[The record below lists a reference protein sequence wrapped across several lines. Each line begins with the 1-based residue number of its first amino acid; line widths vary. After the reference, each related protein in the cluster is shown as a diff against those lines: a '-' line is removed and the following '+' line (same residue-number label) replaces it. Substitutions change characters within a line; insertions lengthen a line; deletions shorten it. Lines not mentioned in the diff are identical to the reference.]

1 VAEPTVSVVIPTHGR
16 PDYLRVALQSVLP
29 QVRAHGAELLVVID
43 GPDPASAAVAGELG
57 VRAVVHDAQRGL
69 NAARNTA
76 IEQTTGE
83 LIAFIDDDVRVHDGW
98 LDALV
103 AGVAAAPDVD
113 CFTGPIVARI
123 EDHAFPMCGRE
134 GPPVTALD
142 LGDSDTDAPHA
153 WGANMAIRR
162 SAFARVGPFD
172 PGHQLYGDEQEWQDR
187 LRASDRPHIRYLA
200 GAGLDHRR
208 AGDDARLRSLMR
220 AARGRGRASR
230 RYDAHKGR
238 APSLARELRVLA
250 GCIAHGPL
258 RRCANGPV
266 MAAHS
271 VGRLEVALR
280 GAPDPATPDFLAGR
294 SGTVG
299 GRRGTLRALTDRLL
313 DLLALP
319 ARARLRLLARRTPR
333 RRVLALA
340 IVRDEHR
347 ALFDAAAARLRATR
361 HDLTLVTA
369 PPGDRGKFENL
380 NALLADQPADGHD
393 WLLLLDDDVVLPAG
407 FLDDLIAAAERFDLT
422 LAQPAHRRHSHAA
435 WTVTH
440 RRPLAL
446 ARETAFVEIG
456 PVTLIRADAFAA
468 LLPFPPLRMGWGL
481 DVHWSA
487 LAQAEGWH
495 EGVIDAVPILHAA
508 APAAAAYSR
517 TGAEAEARA
526 FLADRPYLP
535 RHEANRT
542 LRTWWL
548 IVDVLR

>member
-1 VAEPTVSVVIPTHGR
+1 MPAPTVSVVIPTHGR
-16 PDYLRVALQSVLP
+16 SAYLRVALQSVLP
-29 QVRAHGAELLVVID
+29 QVRAQGAELLVVID
-43 GPDPASAAVAGELG
+43 GPDPASAAVAEDLG
-57 VRAVVHDAQRGL
+57 ARAIVHDAQRGL

-83 LIAFIDDDVRVHDGW
+83 LIAFLDDDVRVHDGW
-98 LDALV
+98 LEALV
-103 AGVAAAPDVD
+103 AGVEAAPDVD
-113 CFTGPIVARI
+113 CFAGPIVARI

-142 LGDSDTDAPHA
+142 LGDQDTDAPHA

-187 LRASDRPHIRYLA
+187 LRASDRPRIRYVAAA
-200 GAGLDHRR
+200 GVDHRR

-220 AARGRGRASR
+220 AARARGRASR
-230 RYDAHKGR
+230 RYDVHKGR

-280 GAPDPATPDFLAGR
+280 GAPDPSTPDFLAGR

-299 GRRGTLRALTDRLL
+299 GRRGRLRALTDRLL
-313 DLLALP
+313 DVLALP
-319 ARARLRLLARRTPR
+319 ARARLRRLARRTPR

-340 IVRDEHR
+340 IVRDQHR
-347 ALFDAAAARLRATR
+347 ALFEAAAARLRAT
-361 HDLTLVTA
+361 HHELTLATA

-380 NALLADQPADGHD
+380 DALLADHPADGHD
-393 WLLLLDDDVVLPAG
+393 WLLLLDDDVVLPPG

-440 RRPLAL
+440 RRAGAL
-446 ARETAFVEIG
+446 ARQTAFVEIG

-487 LAQAEGWH
+487 LARDHGWR
-495 EGVIDAVPILHAA
+495 EGVVDAVPILHAA

-517 TGAEAEARA
+517 AAAEAEARA
-526 FLADRPYLP
+526 FLADHPYLP
-535 RHEANRT
+535 RDEANRT
-542 LRTWWL
+542 IHTWRS
-548 IVDVLR
+548 I